1 MRRWLVA
8 TAAAVSLVGLPWLT
22 LDAAQEVTGDT
33 RILAAATY
41 VAFGFGGG
49 GGFVSDVDAG
59 KTADVSQEDR
69 TALTD
74 IRAQFEK
81 WHRYTLTNFPENAEL
96 LVAVRVGRRGT
107 AGGRTAV
114 GGRPPGTGLQRTDAG
129 VQSPDDDMLT
139 VYSTTAGGRRSR
151 SMVWQKAIPNGL
163 SGSPAPLFEEFRM
176 AVEAASKKHRP

>member
-8 TAAAVSLVGLPWLT
+8 VAVAVPLVGLPWFN

-33 RILAAATY
+33 RVLAAATY

-49 GGFVSDVDAG
+49 GGFVSDADAG

-69 TALTD
+69 IALTA
-74 IRAQFEK
+74 IRTQFEK

-96 LVAVRVGRRGT
+96 LVTVRVGRRGT
-107 AGGRTAV
+107 AGGGTAV

-129 VQSPDDDMLT
+129 VQAPDDDMLT
-139 VYSTTAGGRRSR
+139 VYSTAGGRRSR
-151 SMVWQKAIPNGL
+151 SMVWQRAIPNGL

-176 AVEAASKKHRP
+176 AVEAASRKHGP